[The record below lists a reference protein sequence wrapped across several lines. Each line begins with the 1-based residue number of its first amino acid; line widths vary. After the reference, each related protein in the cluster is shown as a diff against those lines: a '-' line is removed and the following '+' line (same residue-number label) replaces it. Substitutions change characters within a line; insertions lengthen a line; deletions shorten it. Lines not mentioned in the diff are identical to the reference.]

1 MRTQDE
7 EIAVSRMPRENTNN
21 SDAPSADWHHPEQ
34 GDCWA
39 EMQALAA
46 SEGHA
51 AWAGLASRRPAVE
64 ERLSRLVDTIERDII
79 PRLVR
84 AHAPVAGEGSGTHAP
99 TREEVLAF
107 TGQVLSHDD
116 AGIHQQLSSLRARGV
131 SVESI
136 YVHLLAPAAR
146 HMGELW
152 EDDRCHFGDV
162 TVGMGRLQQLMR
174 SLSTAFGT
182 EIDPP
187 AGGRRVLLMPAPGD
201 QHTFGL
207 SMVAEFFARAGWEV
221 VGVMD
226 PQATGFENRVKEEWF
241 DLVGIS
247 AGSSTRLDSMLSC
260 IAKVRRLSHNRSV
273 AVMVGGPLFTSRPEL
288 VEQLGADGVATD
300 GQHAPA
306 LAERLLGRRIKGF

>member
-1 MRTQDE
+1 M
-7 EIAVSRMPRENTNN
+7 SRMQPEKTRAGNT
-21 SDAPSADWHHPEQ
+21 PGADWHNNEQ
-34 GDCWA
+34 PDCWA
-39 EMQALAA
+39 EMQ
-46 SEGHA
+46 SINSDQGHA
-51 AWAGLASRRPAVE
+51 AWAGLASQRPAVE

-84 AHAPVAGEGSGTHAP
+84 AHSQTPAANSAADLLLP
-99 TREEVLAF
+99 TRADVVAF
-107 TGQVLSHDD
+107 TAHVMDRDD
-116 AGIHQQLSSLRARGV
+116 AGIHTQLAELRARGV

-136 YVHLLAPAAR
+136 YVGLLAPAAR
-146 HMGELW
+146 YLGELW
-152 EDDRCHFGDV
+152 DDDRCHFAEV
-162 TVGMGRLQQLMR
+162 TVGMGRLQQIMR

-187 AGGRRVLLMPAPGD
+187 TGGRRALLMPAPGD

-226 PQATGFENRVKEEWF
+226 PLAAGFEDRIKEEWF

-247 AGSSTRLDSMLSC
+247 AGSTARLDGILSC
-260 IAKVRRLSHNRSV
+260 IAKVRRLSHNRAV
-273 AVMVGGPLFTSRPEL
+273 AVMVGGPLFVTHPEL

-300 GQHAPA
+300 GQQAPA
-306 LAERLLGRRIKGF
+306 LAERLLGRRVKGI

>member
-1 MRTQDE
+1 M
-7 EIAVSRMPRENTNN
+7 SRMQPENTSN
-21 SDAPSADWHHPEQ
+21 SDAPAAEWHRPEQ
-34 GDCWA
+34 ADCWA
-39 EMQALAA
+39 EMQAAA
-46 SEGHA
+46 ADQGHA
-51 AWAGLASRRPAVE
+51 AWASLASQRPAVE
-64 ERLSRLVDTIERDII
+64 ERLSRLVNTIERDII

-84 AHAPVAGEGSGTHAP
+84 AHAPVPGDGQGAQLPSRA
-99 TREEVLAF
+99 EVLAF
-107 TGQVLSHDD
+107 TEQVMARDD
-116 AGIHQQLSSLRARGV
+116 AAVHGHLAALRNRGV
-131 SVESI
+131 SVEAL

-146 HMGELW
+146 YLGELW
-152 EDDRCHFGDV
+152 DDDRCHFADV
-162 TVGMGRLQQLMR
+162 TVGMGRLQQIMR

-187 AGGRRVLLMPAPGD
+187 AGGRRALLMPAPGD

-226 PQATGFENRVKEEWF
+226 PQATSFEDRVKEEWF

-247 AGSSTRLDSMLSC
+247 AGSTTRLDSMLAC
-260 IAKVRRLSHNRSV
+260 ITKVRRSSHNRAV
-273 AVMVGGPLFTSRPEL
+273 AVMVGGPLFALHPEL

-306 LAERLLGRRIKGF
+306 LAERLLGRRLKGF